1 MAPAHPN
8 ERDRDQTDRERSH
21 LHNHDHEPRA
31 VDHHLD
37 HAHNAQAQDD
47 LDHAHA
53 AHGDHAS
60 HHHAGGNAAPDSH
73 GRAGSPHSDDHHDHS
88 HGHGGHG
95 HSHSHGSHDHS
106 HGHGHHHHGHDA
118 SERRL
123 FLALLILGSFTL
135 IEAVGGYIANSIA
148 LLAEAAHMLADSGSL
163 ILAIVALRVGRR
175 PANDRRTFGH
185 RRYQPLAAF
194 INGQALLLLTVWVVY
209 EAALRLTSRPHVDGR
224 LMLIIALIGG
234 VANLAAFLTLSGAR
248 SLNERGARVHVLSDL
263 VGSGMASIAGLLV
276 LLKGWTLADP
286 ILSLLV
292 SVLIFRS
299 AWSLT
304 KEAADVL
311 LEGAPEG
318 FDINRIEAELMGH
331 VPGLTGV
338 HHVHVWSMTGERP
351 MVTLHANLAPGS
363 ERREVISAIHARL
376 GQRLNV
382 EHTTVQI
389 EDEGDCDTP
398 DCGPMK

>member
-1 MAPAHPN
+1 MAHSHQHGHDHDHS
-8 ERDRDQTDRERSH
+8 ERDG
-21 LHNHDHEPRA
+21 
-31 VDHHLD
+31 
-37 HAHNAQAQDD
+37 
-47 LDHAHA
+47 
-53 AHGDHAS
+53 HGDHQHDAQ
-60 HHHAGGNAAPDSH
+60 HPEHRH
-73 GRAGSPHSDDHHDHS
+73 G
-88 HGHGGHG
+88 
-95 HSHSHGSHDHS
+95 
-106 HGHGHHHHGHDA
+106 GHHHHGHGGHHHSHHHAQEA

-123 FLALLILGSFTL
+123 LLALVILGSFTL

-163 ILAIVALRVGRR
+163 VLAIVALRVGRR
-175 PANDRRTFGH
+175 PANERRTFGH

-209 EAALRLTSRPHVDGR
+209 EAIVRLTNRPEVNGE

-234 VANLAAFLTLSGAR
+234 VANLAAFLTLSGTR
-248 SLNERGARVHVLSDL
+248 SLNERGARVHVMSDL
-263 VGSGMASIAGLLV
+263 VGSGMASVAAVLV
-276 LLKGWTLADP
+276 LVKGWTLADP

-292 SVLIFRS
+292 SALIFRS

-304 KEAADVL
+304 RDAADVL
-311 LEGAPEG
+311 LEGAPAG
-318 FDINRIEAELMGH
+318 FDVKRIEAELMGH

-351 MVTLHANLAPGS
+351 MVTLHANLAPGT
-363 ERREVISAIHARL
+363 EHREIISAIHVRL
-376 GQRLNV
+376 GERLNV

-398 DCGPMK
+398 GCGPLA

>member
-1 MAPAHPN
+1 MAHSHQHGHDHDHS
-8 ERDRDQTDRERSH
+8 ERDG
-21 LHNHDHEPRA
+21 
-31 VDHHLD
+31 
-37 HAHNAQAQDD
+37 
-47 LDHAHA
+47 
-53 AHGDHAS
+53 HGDHRHDAQ
-60 HHHAGGNAAPDSH
+60 HPEQRH
-73 GRAGSPHSDDHHDHS
+73 G
-88 HGHGGHG
+88 
-95 HSHSHGSHDHS
+95 
-106 HGHGHHHHGHDA
+106 GHHHHGHGGHHSHHHAQEA

-123 FLALLILGSFTL
+123 LLALVILGSFTL
-135 IEAVGGYIANSIA
+135 TEAVGGYIANSIA

-163 ILAIVALRVGRR
+163 VLAIVALRVGRR
-175 PANDRRTFGH
+175 PANERRTFGH

-209 EAALRLTSRPHVDGR
+209 EAIVRLTNRPEVNGE

-248 SLNERGARVHVLSDL
+248 SLNERGARVHIMSDL
-263 VGSGMASIAGLLV
+263 VGSGMASVAAVLV
-276 LLKGWTLADP
+276 LVKGWTLADP

-292 SVLIFRS
+292 SALIFRS

-304 KEAADVL
+304 RDAADVL
-311 LEGAPEG
+311 LEGAPAG
-318 FDINRIEAELMGH
+318 FDVKRIEAELMGH

-351 MVTLHANLAPGS
+351 MVTLHANLAPGT
-363 ERREVISAIHARL
+363 EHREIISAIHVRL
-376 GQRLNV
+376 GERLNV

-398 DCGPMK
+398 GCGPLA